1 MKSLIGLSAF
11 LFSTISFACTNFSGT
26 YMDLEREIYSVTQNG
41 CESLT
46 VTSEEGTFTALA
58 DGVLRV
64 STDSEEATI
73 MTAVSF
79 SGKDLIM
86 DNYLQFKVSLPP
98 EIPAEVIPVR
108 MYSIYS
114 KLVNGDVSI
123 TTTAYNMNGQVLG
136 IETGIHQ
143 KQ

>member
-1 MKSLIGLSAF
+1 MKSLIGLSVF
-11 LFSTISFACTNFSGT
+11 LFSTVSLACTNFSGSYLDLDRET
-26 YMDLEREIYSVTQNG
+26 YTVSQNG

-46 VTSEEGTFTALA
+46 LTTDEGTFTALA

-64 STDSEEATI
+64 SNESEEATI
-73 MTAVSF
+73 LTAVSF

-86 DNYLQFKVSLPP
+86 DNHLQLKVSLPP
-98 EIPAEVIPVR
+98 EIPVEVIPVR

-123 TTTAYNMNGQVLG
+123 TTTAYNLNGQILG

-143 KQ
+143 KL